1 LFLPKMSQTSFWK
14 PKLPPIEVTSDP
26 CESVQICGDF
36 PTKRKPGWLARLLQR
51 RVEMWLH
58 HSAAR
63 ADAGFARR
71 VSQELLSNIGEYEG
85 NIAWISA
92 TQWPGQHLAIT

>member
-1 LFLPKMSQTSFWK
+1 MPGAVSLIGANLWLVLGS
-14 PKLPPIEVTSDP
+14 
-26 CESVQICGDF
+26 
-36 PTKRKPGWLARLLQR
+36 TKRKPGWLARLLQR